1 MDRTYKL
8 LVIDDSQ
15 EILIALDKYLKKKNF
30 DVVTATDGLEGIK
43 LLKAEKGGFD
53 LVITDLVMP
62 YVSGVGVIS
71 ILKKEFPGTPVVAI
85 TGWGE
90 HPEALAIEANA
101 DLVLEK
107 PFDLEELE
115 TIHYNVAGETEYEQE
130 LKTADEVLFSG
141 GLTHI
146 HELIGRAWVLK

>member
-1 MDRTYKL
+1 MNKTIKL
-8 LVIDDSQ
+8 LVIDDSH
-15 EILIALDKYLKKKNF
+15 EILAALDKYFKKKKF
-30 DVVTATDGLEGIK
+30 EVVTAADGLEGIK
-43 LLKAEKGGFD
+43 LLKAEPNGFD

-107 PFDLEELE
+107 PFDLVELE
-115 TIHYNVAGETEYEQE
+115 QSIAALLNRKGG
-130 LKTADEVLFSG
+130 TATG
-141 GLTHI
+141 QP
-146 HELIGRAWVLK
+146 

>member
-1 MDRTYKL
+1 MEKAHKL
-8 LVIDDSQ
+8 LIIDDSQ
-15 EILIALDKYLKKKNF
+15 EILVALNKYLKKKSF

-43 LLKAEKGGFD
+43 LLKTEQDGFD

-115 TIHYNVAGETEYEQE
+115 QSISLLLA
-130 LKTADEVLFSG
+130 K
-141 GLTHI
+141 
-146 HELIGRAWVLK
+146 R

>member
-1 MDRTYKL
+1 MDKPYRL

-15 EILIALDKYLKKKNF
+15 EILTALDKYLTKKKYE
-30 DVVTATDGLEGIK
+30 VTTAEDGLEGVK
-43 LLKAEKGGFD
+43 LLKASKEGFD

-71 ILKKEFPGTPVVAI
+71 ILKKEFPATPVVAI

-90 HPEALAIEANA
+90 HPEALAIEAKA

-107 PFDLEELE
+107 PFDMTELE
-115 TIHYNVAGETEYEQE
+115 QSILNLLA
-130 LKTADEVLFSG
+130 KTAKTRTG
-141 GLTHI
+141 
-146 HELIGRAWVLK
+146 A

>member
-1 MDRTYKL
+1 MDRPYKL

-15 EILIALDKYLKKKNF
+15 EILVALDKYLKKKKF

-43 LLKAEKGGFD
+43 LLKAEQGGFD

-115 TIHYNVAGETEYEQE
+115 QSITTLLVKRNTG
-130 LKTADEVLFSG
+130 KT
-141 GLTHI
+141 
-146 HELIGRAWVLK
+146 

>member
-1 MDRTYKL
+1 MDKPYKL

-15 EILIALDKYLKKKNF
+15 EILSALSKYLIKKKYE
-30 DVVTATDGLEGIK
+30 VVTAEDGLEALK
-43 LLKAEKGGFD
+43 LLKSSEDGFD
-53 LVITDLVMP
+53 LVVTDLVMP

-90 HPEALAIEANA
+90 HPEALAIEADA

-107 PFDLEELE
+107 PFDMVELE
-115 TIHYNVAGETEYEQE
+115 RSILDLLSKRTIKPART
-130 LKTADEVLFSG
+130 
-141 GLTHI
+141 
-146 HELIGRAWVLK
+146 